1 MYNIEDKS
9 NRYQIIWDLGR
20 RCSYACTYCP
30 PHRNNKTSP
39 FIDFETLRKTMSGV
53 AEYALLYDNFR
64 KKPAKKKLSFT
75 GGEPTVHPDFFKLLK
90 YIKNEFPDFSR
101 GLTTNGWFGNN
112 ILDKVLS
119 YTTGGTISYHCESTK
134 KQKNQVISNA
144 IVLREKYKCNVMFH
158 KDYFWECVDVCEK
171 LEKNGV
177 DFVPRIIGDDNPT
190 DKKSIKYG
198 YTHVYGREEMKW
210 FRNYWKQK
218 GQSVTEEG
226 DTQKGLGR
234 PCCGGRCFKADGVDS
249 YFLADT
255 NFLGWNCM
263 VNWYFLFL
271 NSEANRVWT
280 HQTCGVNLDGEVA
293 PLGKITDFEKI
304 IDELEHELYVH
315 NRIPMITCPKTFC
328 GCGMCV
334 TKTSQNIEPMFT
346 KHVVPGLDHFIV
358 PQKESNY
365 EVDITTK
372 KVLNELD
379 SSNVY
384 DRCC

>member
-39 FIDFETLRKTMSGV
+39 FIDFETLRKTMSNV
-53 AEYALLYDNFR
+53 AEYAFLYDNFR

-112 ILDKVLS
+112 ILDKVLA

-198 YTHVYGREEMKW
+198 YTHVYGRKEMKW

-218 GQSVTEEG
+218 GQNVTEEG

-293 PLGKITDFEKI
+293 PLGKITEFENI

-365 EVDITTK
+365 EIDITTK

-379 SSNVY
+379 SSNV
-384 DRCC
+384 